1 MTKNSFLAE
10 VAFNELTK
18 FIKRDNTEVTV
29 PFCFFRIAV
38 LKNLDHVFICNK
50 SIFLIIIKLFGI

>member
-10 VAFNELTK
+10 VTFNELTK

-29 PFCFFRIAV
+29 PLCFFRKAV
-38 LKNLDHVFICNK
+38 LKNMDNVFICNK